1 VKSEGGSRNSERK
14 EDEKMGRWD
23 RSRTRRRPI
32 GQDDAAAKDAEFGK
46 KEDGTLGS
54 GEGGRK
60 QGGKQNLSAIF
71 ATPG

>member
-32 GQDDAAAKDAEFGK
+32 GQDYAAAKDAEVGK
-46 KEDGTLGS
+46 KRRW
-54 GEGGRK
+54 EGGKVGRWDRSRNAEC
-60 QGGKQNLSAIF
+60 GK
-71 ATPG
+71 T